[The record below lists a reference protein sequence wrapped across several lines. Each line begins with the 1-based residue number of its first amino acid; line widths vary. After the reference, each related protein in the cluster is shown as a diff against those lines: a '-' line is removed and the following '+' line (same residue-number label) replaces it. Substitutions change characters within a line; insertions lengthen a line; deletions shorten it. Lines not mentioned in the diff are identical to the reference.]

1 MNDISIIEK
10 EGQRNNNNLNLKNVK
25 DKFTNTVDKR
35 SFIFEK
41 IEKDVR
47 NLKNHFKQIKSN
59 SMDERLNKHT
69 PFYPSIVIS
78 GIIDLI
84 MFL

>member
-59 SMDERLNKHT
+59 SMDERLLNLRKNLKKK
-69 PFYPSIVIS
+69 S
-78 GIIDLI
+78 
-84 MFL
+84 

>member
-59 SMDERLNKHT
+59 SMDERLLNLRKNLKKKLRKK
-69 PFYPSIVIS
+69 IS
-78 GIIDLI
+78 
-84 MFL
+84 